1 MSRRPTVY
9 LFDVDGTLI
18 VTGGAGRR
26 AMRRAFQEVVGHPDA
41 LEGIRLGGMTDRLI
55 LRHGLEV
62 AGHDFEESV
71 IEALL
76 DRYLGHLDLELPK
89 ANGYRVLDG
98 VPAALDFV
106 EQLPNVAIGL
116 GTGNIERGARAKLRR
131 GQLEHRFAFGGFGS
145 DAEDRVALL
154 RAGAERGAALLDR
167 SLDDVRLVVIGDTPR
182 DIDAAAGLGA
192 EIVAVA
198 TGGFDDAAL
207 REAGAAEVYA
217 RLDLQTALDALAG

>member
-1 MSRRPTVY
+1 
-9 LFDVDGTLI
+9 
-18 VTGGAGRR
+18 
-26 AMRRAFQEVVGHPDA
+26 
-41 LEGIRLGGMTDRLI
+41 MTDRLI

-62 AGHDFEESV
+62 VGHDFEEPV

-76 DRYLGHLDLELPK
+76 ERYLDHLDAELPK
-89 ANGYRVLDG
+89 AQGYRVLDG

-106 EQLPNVAIGL
+106 EGLENVAIGL

-131 GQLEHRFAFGGFGS
+131 GSLDHRFAFGGFGC

-167 SLDDVRLVVIGDTPR
+167 ALDEVRVVVVGDTPR
-182 DIDAAAGLGA
+182 DIAAAEGLGA

-198 TGGFDDAAL
+198 TGGFDAAAL
-207 REAGAAEVYA
+207 REAGAADVYS
-217 RLDLQTALDALAG
+217 RLDTRTALDALAG

>member
-1 MSRRPTVY
+1 MSRPTVY

-62 AGHDFEESV
+62 AGHDFEETV

-76 DRYLGHLDLELPK
+76 ERYLDHLDEELPR
-89 ANGYRVLDG
+89 AEGYRVLDG
-98 VPAALDFV
+98 VTTALDVV
-106 EQLPNVAIGL
+106 EGLDGVAIGL

-131 GQLEHRFAFGGFGS
+131 GSLDHRFAFGGFGS

-154 RAGAERGAALLDR
+154 RAGAERGAAQLAVGLDE
-167 SLDDVRLVVIGDTPR
+167 VRIVVVGDTPR
-182 DIDAAAGLGA
+182 DIAAAEGLGA

-198 TGGFDDAAL
+198 TGGFDAAAL
-207 REAGAAEVYA
+207 REAGAPEVYA
-217 RLDLQTALDALAG
+217 RLDTAEALDALAGR